1 MNEDNPEEFKGLFN
15 PMWEKQQ
22 KKAFTAWCNS
32 HLGKIGVQ
40 IKEIDED
47 LRDGLKLMLLLEIIS
62 GDRLPKPESGHLRLH
77 HVSNVNKALDFIQK
91 KGVKLASI
99 GAEEIVDGNLKLTLG
114 MIWTIIRL
122 FSIQEINFEET
133 SAKDGLLKWCQND
146 NVDIENFHHS
156 FKNGLAFC
164 AVINKYRPDLV
175 EYEKLTKIDPLY
187 NLNLAFDVAEKQL
200 GVPRM
205 IDPEHLIHQEKP
217 DERIVM
223 TYVSSLYHALV
234 KSSLYHALVESSPNM
249 ESECKDH
256 DDFCNETFLI
266 EIAENCPKEAQ
277 DYLIKCLKHANL
289 HVELSNFS
297 HGDGPTFLSVQA
309 TFEDLCKEV
318 RLNLNFFLLLI
329 NFSRTKK
336 SIFLF
341 FKGRFSLFNLSMHFR
356 QKKLN
361 Y

>member
-1 MNEDNPEEFKGLFN
+1 MQDEHAAEFKGLLN
-15 PMWEKQQ
+15 PLWEKQQ
-22 KKAFTAWCNS
+22 KKTFTAWCNS
-32 HLGKIGVQ
+32 HLAKVGVQ

-114 MIWTIIRL
+114 MIWTVIHL
-122 FSIQEINFEET
+122 FSIQEINFDDT

-146 NVDIENFHHS
+146 NLDIQNFHHS
-156 FKNGLAFC
+156 FKDGLAFC
-164 AVINKYRPDLV
+164 AVIHKYRPDLV

-187 NLNLAFDVAEKQL
+187 NLNLAFDVAENEL

-205 IDPEHLIHQEKP
+205 IDPEHLVNQEKP

-223 TYVSSLYHALV
+223 TYVSSLYHAL
-234 KSSLYHALVESSPNM
+234 AESSSYTANVC
-249 ESECKDH
+249 SDH
-256 DDFCNETFLI
+256 DDFSSETYLI
-266 EIAENCPKEAQ
+266 EIAENCPGAAQ
-277 DYLIKCLKHANL
+277 DYLIKCLKDSNL

-297 HGDGPTFLSVQA
+297 HGDGPTFLSVRA

-318 RLNLNFFLLLI
+318 R
-329 NFSRTKK
+329 
-336 SIFLF
+336 
-341 FKGRFSLFNLSMHFR
+341 
-356 QKKLN
+356 
-361 Y
+361 